1 MWTSKKGSGFYTR
14 SLNNMCLL
22 IPLVCCEDVFTQ
34 YCFAAFSLYWLTALS
49 LHHFAVVP
57 FCRNRRH
64 QSFFDALTG
73 KRQFL
78 QNNLLSRLQHLSLE
92 AKLLDR
98 PGKLIR
104 ILCNVREL
112 PIITLYVN
120 CFLCNVRELQT
131 MNFVRPGCQSRMQWN
146 YYITVW
152 MITLWLLRQPCRTC
166 FPQITVLH

>member
-1 MWTSKKGSGFYTR
+1 MWTQGMWTSKKGSGFYTR

-22 IPLVCCEDVFTQ
+22 IRLVCCEDVFTQ

-73 KRQFL
+73 KDRSYRTISSPTFSFQ
-78 QNNLLSRLQHLSLE
+78 S
-92 AKLLDR
+92 KLLDR
-98 PGKLIR
+98 PGKLVR
-104 ILCNVREL
+104 IQR
-112 PIITLYVN
+112 
-120 CFLCNVRELQT
+120 NVRELQT
-131 MNFVRPGCQSRMQWN
+131 INFVRPGCQSRMQWN
-146 YYITVW
+146 YYITVS

>member
-1 MWTSKKGSGFYTR
+1 MWTSKKKGSGFYTR

-22 IPLVCCEDVFTQ
+22 IRLVCCEDAFTQ

-57 FCRNRRH
+57 FCRNRRY

-78 QNNLLSRLQHLSLE
+78 QNNLLSHLQHLSLE
-92 AKLLDR
+92 VKLLYR
-98 PGKLIR
+98 LGELVR

-112 PIITLYVN
+112 
-120 CFLCNVRELQT
+120 QT
-131 MNFVRPGCQSRMQWN
+131 INFVRPGCQSRMEWN

>member
-1 MWTSKKGSGFYTR
+1 MFVDTLGLLWRCFYSILFRGILTV
-14 SLNNMCLL
+14 LINCL
-22 IPLVCCEDVFTQ
+22 V
-34 YCFAAFSLYWLTALS
+34 ALS
-49 LHHFAVVP
+49 L
-57 FCRNRRH
+57 CRCTVLSQQETPKLLWRTDR
-64 QSFFDALTG
+64 
-73 KRQFL
+73 KRPFL
-78 QNNLLSRLQHLSLE
+78 QNNLLSHLQHLSLE

-104 ILCNVREL
+104 IQRNVRKL

-131 MNFVRPGCQSRMQWN
+131 INFVRPGCQSRMQWN